1 MKFYTRTFD
10 NQKKLA
16 LRADQV
22 GKQKYLVGHA
32 AIFEVDSKPIY
43 ENGIGFIE
51 RLAKKCFSQA
61 LKTAP
66 DVTFNVNH
74 DDTQLLGRTAN
85 GSLELHEDNI
95 GLAFRVRLPDTQLA
109 RDTWEMVNEGLTVD
123 CSFAFSMDPNDE
135 GNETWS
141 MRGNKDI
148 RTINRIGWLFDTC
161 VTLHGAYGE
170 PSVKARNKSLQYR
183 SGAYGIS
190 APDTLES
197 QTLKIDLKKMR
208 NQILMKRR

>member
-43 ENGIGFIE
+43 ENGIWFIE
-51 RLAKKCFSQA
+51 RLAKGSFSKA
-61 LKTAP
+61 LSTDP

-74 DDTQLLGRTAN
+74 DDSQLLGRTEN
-85 GSLELHEDNI
+85 GSLELSEDNI
-95 GLAFRVRLPDTQLA
+95 GLAFKVKLPDTTLA

-123 CSFAFSMDPNDE
+123 CSFAFAMDPNDS
-135 GNETWS
+135 GNETWT

-148 RTINRIGWLFDTC
+148 RTINRIGYLFDTTVC
-161 VTLHGAYGE
+161 LHGAYDA
-170 PSVKARNKSLQYR
+170 PTLQARNKALQYR
-183 SGAYGIS
+183 SGSYGIS
-190 APDTLES
+190 ASNTLES
-197 QTLKIDLKKMR
+197 QPLKIDLKKIR
-208 NQILMKRR
+208 NNILRRR